1 MLYLFELNGLELTCT
16 SNGYLLVLYEFIT
29 TPSLRRIAIAI
40 HLRRFSVH
48 FDFGKPGGQIR
59 VKSALSH
66 I

>member
-1 MLYLFELNGLELTCT
+1 MYKQWI
-16 SNGYLLVLYEFIT
+16 SALYEFIT

-48 FDFGKPGGQIR
+48 FDFGKHGGQIR